1 VHSNAPTRD
10 RPRTATSPLTA
21 WRKVPTLDP
30 IERHTRLGALRH
42 RDFRL
47 FWTGQLVSLIGT
59 WMQSVGQAWLV
70 LELTQSPFQ
79 LGLVNAL
86 QFLPVLLLSPVG
98 GAVSD
103 RLRKRHIILATQA
116 TMMVQAFVLAA
127 LVGSGH
133 VRYWHVAVLA
143 AVYGLGRALDIPA
156 RQAFVTDLVGR
167 ADLPN
172 AVALN
177 SVVFNGARIV
187 GPAVAGL
194 LIARFGVAPA
204 FYLNGVSFLAVL
216 GALLAIRTDG
226 RPDPAGQLGLRAGLQ
241 GALTYVTST
250 PTIAFTLGLMV
261 VMSLLALNFNVIVPL
276 IAYEVLH
283 EGAHGFGLLMASL
296 GAGAVSGALGLTV
309 VRRTRPSL
317 AALTTTAIVLCA
329 GVLALASIGRFG
341 AAAALL
347 ALLGCCQIVF
357 TTGCNT
363 TLQLSTPD
371 ALRGRVMGLYALA
384 FAGMNPFG
392 SLLIGSL
399 AEPFGVRVACAVSGS
414 AGLVA
419 IATLALVAR
428 RHRRRPVG

>member
-1 VHSNAPTRD
+1 MTR
-10 RPRTATSPLTA
+10 SG
-21 WRKVPTLDP
+21 
-30 IERHTRLGALRH
+30 ERAGPASLSALRH

-47 FWTGQLVSLIGT
+47 FWGGQLVSLIGT

-79 LGLVNAL
+79 LGLVTAL

-98 GAVSD
+98 GAVTD
-103 RLRKRHIILATQA
+103 RLPKRHIILVTQA

-143 AVYGLGRALDIPA
+143 AIYGVGRALDIPA

-167 ADLPN
+167 TDLPN

-204 FYLNGVSFLAVL
+204 FFLNGVSFLAVL
-216 GALLAIRTDG
+216 AALLAIRTDG
-226 RPDPAGQLGLRAGLQ
+226 HPDPAGRLGLRAGLL
-241 GALTYVTST
+241 GAVTYVTGT

-261 VMSLLALNFNVIVPL
+261 VASLLVLNFNVIVPL
-276 IAYEVLH
+276 IAYQVLQ
-283 EGAHGFGLLMASL
+283 EGAHGFGLLMAAV
-296 GAGAVSGALGLTV
+296 GTGAVIGAVGLTLF
-309 VRRTRPSL
+309 RRDRPSFT
-317 AALTTTAIVLCA
+317 ALSVTAGLLCA
-329 GVLALASIGRFG
+329 GVSGLALIGHFG
-341 AAAALL
+341 AAAAVL
-347 ALLGCCQIVF
+347 AVLGCCQIVF

-384 FAGMNPFG
+384 FAGMTPFG
-392 SLLIGSL
+392 SLLIGTI
-399 AEPFGVRVACAVSGS
+399 AEHWGVRVACAVTGGGGLL
-414 AGLVA
+414 AVAALGLVA
-419 IATLALVAR
+419 AR
-428 RHRRRPVG
+428 PKWQNLSTSH